1 MNLTGDEIT
10 SGRVRIITEWLIPST
25 SYEDYIELRNELHER
40 PEVST
45 ACLLVYVG
53 HCTDLPGH
61 IVKDRITRRILK
73 SYITFYTYS
82 MDPNIVIC
90 YYRKLAQAISLR
102 RLIAHWKASR
112 ENGH

>member
-1 MNLTGDEIT
+1 MNLTGDEVT

-61 IVKDRITRRILK
+61 MFKDRITTRILK
-73 SYITFYTYS
+73 SYKSYIPYLFNEPKYCNLLS
-82 MDPNIVIC
+82 
-90 YYRKLAQAISLR
+90 
-102 RLIAHWKASR
+102 
-112 ENGH
+112 

>member
-1 MNLTGDEIT
+1 MHLTGDEVT

-53 HCTDLPGH
+53 HCTDLPGPIFQDGIPKH
-61 IVKDRITRRILK
+61 ILK
-73 SYITFYTYS
+73 SYLHS
-82 MDPNIVIC
+82 V
-90 YYRKLAQAISLR
+90 
-102 RLIAHWKASR
+102 LIQ
-112 ENGH
+112 

>member
-53 HCTDLPGH
+53 HCTDLPGP
-61 IVKDRITRRILK
+61 IFKDRITKRILK
-73 SYITFYTYS
+73 SYLHS
-82 MDPNIVIC
+82 V
-90 YYRKLAQAISLR
+90 
-102 RLIAHWKASR
+102 LIQ
-112 ENGH
+112 

>member
-40 PEVST
+40 PEIST

-61 IVKDRITRRILK
+61 IFKDRITKRILN
-73 SYITFYTYS
+73 TFRTYS
-82 MDPNIVIC
+82 MNQNIVIC
-90 YYRKLAQAISLR
+90 YHRKLSQAISVR
-102 RLIAHWKASR
+102 CVIAHWKTSG